1 MSNETPTPV
10 SADSLSLNVITESI
24 SRAILV
30 VAGLVSSAILVRSTD
45 ISEIWTITDYAH
57 LKVLMYWNQLISI
70 VVLLGLTTAIV
81 RLVSAYT
88 HEPNKIGSVLLA
100 AILSTT
106 LVFSA
111 VALITTS
118 FADVVGF
125 LAADTPAVTAELRAM
140 WILVILSILPS
151 AYLMIAKSFF
161 SGLQRM
167 KRSLIVDVTY
177 NGSRI
182 VILLLLFVNTQISL
196 LNILYMYL
204 GITLLG
210 FGAATILIY
219 REMKAENIPLNTGSI
234 RDIIKPL
241 YRISSTFFAL
251 ALITSFG
258 TIITPLLVNYF
269 GTDLDMARY
278 AIADSTLGTLRAFLY
293 APYAVL
299 LPNITGMFSRGE
311 NDELRKRFDESNRI
325 IIPTLI
331 FAFLATFTF
340 GQYFLGGIYG
350 VRALGTTG
358 GLSALMFMILMSPGL
373 LIAPMVGIYS
383 NVLVALDRMKA
394 LLAFGA
400 LSVSLQVIWIA
411 LLQPYLGVLALV
423 FLWIL
428 SIPLFLIYHVYTR
441 DTTQLTIGKSL
452 MIRSAVL
459 TLITAPF
466 AYGLSIVADYIG
478 THVVSLFS
486 SIPFI
491 TSTTFASLF
500 KLLFL
505 GPLWYL
511 FLGLC
516 LLSGVMSLSDLSN
529 LKKFLRK
536 IPPVWWVSKP
546 FINYIEKFGTRRL
559 LPKQSQS
566 PATNV

>member
-1 MSNETPTPV
+1 M
-10 SADSLSLNVITESI
+10 
-24 SRAILV
+24 
-30 VAGLVSSAILVRSTD
+30 
-45 ISEIWTITDYAH
+45 
-57 LKVLMYWNQLISI
+57 
-70 VVLLGLTTAIV
+70 
-81 RLVSAYT
+81 
-88 HEPNKIGSVLLA
+88 
-100 AILSTT
+100 
-106 LVFSA
+106 
-111 VALITTS
+111 
-118 FADVVGF
+118 
-125 LAADTPAVTAELRAM
+125 
-140 WILVILSILPS
+140 
-151 AYLMIAKSFF
+151 
-161 SGLQRM
+161 
-167 KRSLIVDVTY
+167 
-177 NGSRI
+177 
-182 VILLLLFVNTQISL
+182 
-196 LNILYMYL
+196 
-204 GITLLG
+204 
-210 FGAATILIY
+210 
-219 REMKAENIPLNTGSI
+219 
-234 RDIIKPL
+234 
-241 YRISSTFFAL
+241 
-251 ALITSFG
+251 
-258 TIITPLLVNYF
+258 
-269 GTDLDMARY
+269 
-278 AIADSTLGTLRAFLY
+278 
-293 APYAVL
+293 
-299 LPNITGMFSRGE
+299 
-311 NDELRKRFDESNRI
+311 
-325 IIPTLI
+325 
-331 FAFLATFTF
+331 
-340 GQYFLGGIYG
+340 GGIYG